1 VDDGRLIRRIL
12 EGLSEGDP
20 FSYVVIAIAVGVVA
34 FMMWRLL
41 REEDPPQTS
50 ADWVRLIG
58 IVAAGAGAIAGLLG
72 LVADVSFAPGVGQHV
87 ALFGSGIF
95 FAGFLVALVSL
106 TVKARTRLRRGGPA
120 PGG

>member
-1 VDDGRLIRRIL
+1 MDDGRLIRRLL

-41 REEDPPQTS
+41 REEDPPQTR

-72 LVADVSFAPGVGQHV
+72 LVADVSFAPGVGQQ
-87 ALFGSGIF
+87 AAASSSPDSSSPWFPS
-95 FAGFLVALVSL
+95 
-106 TVKARTRLRRGGPA
+106 P
-120 PGG
+120 